1 MKGIR
6 NIFVYFLPVLL
17 LLAGRAQAQDGQ
29 EEEQY
34 NDYFKVT
41 AVPDTT
47 SIRIGEQVKIG
58 VTARVVIRSLKGAAI
73 KVVFPNLPDSLNHI
87 EVVERTPLDTTGSNE
102 DEKYWRQTITVTSFD
117 SGRWELPPMKFE
129 VFSVSDGSYDSV
141 FTDPIFIDVNTVPV
155 DTTKAFKPI
164 KPLRTVAWN
173 ILDYWPYLLSGLL
186 VIALVVL
193 YFVYWR
199 KRKPKAA
206 PAPAQPLKTPFETA
220 MEQLHQLEADKPWN
234 TDVKQYYTQLTD
246 VLRHYFEQQFH
257 IAALEQTSA
266 ELLQN
271 IKPVTVLNQQ
281 RDKIQHILTLADL
294 AKFAKLQPAP
304 HEHEDCLQK
313 AIAVVEWTK
322 RTIAAPTEQQ
332 PEGTNHQTTHER

>member
-1 MKGIR
+1 MKGIKH
-6 NIFVYFLPVLL
+6 IFVYT
-17 LLAGRAQAQDGQ
+17 LLAALFTTGSAHAQDQQGTR
-29 EEEQY
+29 QY
-34 NDYFKVT
+34 DDYFKVT

-47 SIRIGEQVKIG
+47 SIRIGEPVKIG
-58 VTARVVIRSLKGAAI
+58 ITARVVIRSLKGANI
-73 KVVFPNLPDSLNHI
+73 KVVFPNLPDSVNHI
-87 EVVERTPLDTTGSNE
+87 EVVERSPLDTTGSTP
-102 DEKYWRQTITVTSFD
+102 DEKFWKQTLTVTSFD

-141 FTDPIFIDVNTVPV
+141 FTDPIFIDVNTVAV

-164 KPLRTVAWN
+164 KPLRSVAWN
-173 ILDYWPYLLSGLL
+173 ILDYWPYLLPLLL
-186 VIALVVL
+186 VVALVVL
-193 YFVYWR
+193 YFAYWR
-199 KRKPKAA
+199 KRRPKAA
-206 PAPAQPLKTPFETA
+206 PAPAKPLKTPYETA
-220 MEQLHQLEADKPWN
+220 MEQLQRLEKEKPWN
-234 TDVKQYYTQLTD
+234 NDVKLYYTQLTD

-281 RDKIQHILTLADL
+281 RDKLQHILTLADL
-294 AKFAKLQPAP
+294 AKFAKMQPAP

-322 RTIAAPTEQQ
+322 RSATAQTEQSLT
-332 PEGTNHQTTHER
+332 GTNQ